1 MTNPDTT
8 KNAQR
13 ALARLRSFVRR
24 TGLTG
29 WVKDRSARLQYEDA
43 ALAIV
48 ELEDASGVDTAGPYA
63 DRLRTLRDEA
73 IAAHLLTH
81 GEVLVADQ
89 RAVERADER
98 RVRWARDAGL
108 VPDPETTVCQ
118 WWALC
123 SNPATTTRPHP
134 ILGDVPVCERCG
146 ARVDA
151 LS

>member
-1 MTNPDTT
+1 MTTPDTT

-13 ALARLRSFVRR
+13 ALARLRSYVRR

-29 WVKDRSARLQYEDA
+29 WVKDRNARLQYEDA

-63 DRLRTLRDEA
+63 NRLRDLRDEA

-81 GEVLVADQ
+81 GDVLAADQ

-98 RVRWARDAGL
+98 RERWARDAGL
-108 VPDPETTVCQ
+108 VPSGECQ

-123 SNPATTTRPHP
+123 RNPATTTRPHP